1 MSDRL
6 IMKTGARRLAGR
18 LLQDAIGK
26 IRVLSRASYQ
36 PEEGIQLVL
45 GPGKSFGS
53 TEPWK
58 GAETIVK
65 CGGTAKWE

>member
-6 IMKTGARRLAGR
+6 ILKTSARRLAGR

-36 PEEGIQLVL
+36 PAEGIQLVR
-45 GPGKSFGS
+45 
-53 TEPWK
+53 
-58 GAETIVK
+58 
-65 CGGTAKWE
+65 